1 MNPHDRVLSRWTLL
15 ASAVVFATASL
26 LGSTLVAQPAPAE
39 GGVTQGRPRRTD
51 TLDYITIDVRDK
63 ELRDVLQDIGRQI
76 DVNLVA
82 DPDVSEKV
90 TVSLDSIEWRK
101 ALEVIARETKCT
113 IIFDSPRLIRF
124 TQPPAINFE
133 FQDAELKVVLDLLA
147 KNSGANIVVADGVT
161 GKVSVSL
168 RNVPWRDALNTI
180 VKTAGYV
187 AVEETEGVT
196 DIIRVVPPESLAK
209 NLETRVFRLKHV
221 RPPERYIAIIRDIDK
236 HADVEGAPAAE
247 DVEEFTL
254 LTALRKALS
263 DDGKM
268 DFDVKTNTLVV
279 KDVEPSLFAIERLI
293 EKMDVEQPLVQVDVK
308 FISTTNDDI
317 LEEGVKFD
325 DPDTPAREGLKFG
338 VFGAEPNPLG
348 LTTLTRNG
356 GTFPFDI
363 GRIESLQKG
372 AFSALGVL
380 DFTKTQI
387 LLSMVRDDDNSK
399 VIQEPRLTTLD
410 NHPSTIF
417 VGESVPFAVQRV
429 EQDQNGNI
437 SVEIDENK
445 RSPINIGFT
454 LYISP
459 HVVPG
464 TDTIHMNVIPKV
476 SSLTGTT
483 SPLEGFE
490 RFSFA
495 DPNSSNETFIDLP
508 REASQTVVTY
518 LRVENGHT
526 AVIGGL
532 HTERRFEIETRIPIV
547 SKIPILGALFEWRRK
562 ATTIDHLLILITPRV
577 ISNVSDSD
585 QIYQEALEEAQRNDY
600 FFRKYGPEKSGWK
613 K

>member
-1 MNPHDRVLSRWTLL
+1 M
-15 ASAVVFATASL
+15 
-26 LGSTLVAQPAPAE
+26 
-39 GGVTQGRPRRTD
+39 
-51 TLDYITIDVRDK
+51 
-63 ELRDVLQDIGRQI
+63 
-76 DVNLVA
+76 NLVA
-82 DPDVSEKV
+82 DPEVSEKV

-113 IIFDSPRLIRF
+113 IVYDSPRLIRF

-196 DIIRVVPPESLAK
+196 DIIRVVPPESLNK
-209 NLETRVFRLKHV
+209 QLETRVFRLKHV
-221 RPPERYIAIIRDIDK
+221 RPPERYIAIIQDIEK
-236 HADVEGAPAAE
+236 HADIEGSEVADE
-247 DVEEFTL
+247 TTEFTL
-254 LTALRKALS
+254 LKALKKALS

-279 KDVEPSLFAIERLI
+279 KDVEPNLNAIERLI

-317 LEEGVKFD
+317 LEEGLKWD
-325 DPDTPAREGLKFG
+325 DPDTPAREGLQAAF
-338 VFGAEPNPLG
+338 FGAEPNPLG
-348 LTTLTRNG
+348 LTALTRNG
-356 GTFPFDI
+356 GTFPFDF
-363 GRIESLQKG
+363 GRVSSLQDG
-372 AFSALGVL
+372 AFQALGVL
-380 DFTKTQI
+380 DFTRTQV
-387 LLSMVRDDDNSK
+387 LLSMIRDDDNSK

-437 SVEIDENK
+437 SVEIDENE

-476 SSLTGTT
+476 STLTGTT

-547 SKIPILGALFEWRRK
+547 SRIPILGALFEWKRK

-577 ISNVSDSD
+577 ISSVEDSD
-585 QIYQEALEEAQRNDY
+585 RIYQQALEEAQKHDY
-600 FFRKYGPEKSGWK
+600 FFRKYGAERSGWK
-613 K
+613 SK